1 MPFGWPA
8 ETVCRRALLDRLR
21 AERGDLEVHR
31 PPATRAASADGSAWP
46 AHRRP
51 HAVGPTQCSRERASA
66 DIRGTVGRRAESTG
80 DRRRRDNVAPDGR
93 WSKEVA
99 GVDAAAP
106 DAVFCR
112 IQDRRST
119 DTARQLLGQYR
130 GTVVCDDYSAYKS
143 LRKRGAELQLAHC
156 WAHVRRKFIDAEGEA
171 PKECAE
177 AIAMIAELYAVE
189 KRANTGPLKD
199 ERACET
205 KNRDLSS
212 SASNSGRSAFARC
225 RVVACETRSSTWA
238 AR

>member
-1 MPFGWPA
+1 MAISKTDHLPLERQVRMDRHGLLIDAHTLWGPLNA
-8 ETVCRRALLDRLR
+8 VANVLQPIYAAL
-21 AERGDLEVHR
+21 
-31 PPATRAASADGSAWP
+31 SADVLSQPVIGADETTW
-46 AHRRP
+46 RLMGG
-51 HAVGPTQCSRERASA
+51 GPKKWQVWT
-66 DIRGTVGRRAESTG
+66 
-80 DRRRRDNVAPDGR
+80 
-93 WSKEVA
+93 
-99 GVDAAAP
+99 AAAP
-106 DAVFCR
+106 DAIFCR

-238 AR
+238 AC